1 MFDLDDFYS
10 LTSYASRFLKD
21 PDAFITLYFSQKSTA
36 AAVAACEMKSGDGSS
51 VRQDM
56 LPVLFERAERDEMT
70 TAREFIALTG
80 CGCVSVDDGEVSA
93 DIAIYNDFV
102 AYLTATGING

>member
-36 AAVAACEMKSGDGSS
+36 AAVAACEMKSGDGSF
-51 VRQDM
+51 RHDM
-56 LPVLFERAERDEMT
+56 LPVLFERA
-70 TAREFIALTG
+70 
-80 CGCVSVDDGEVSA
+80 
-93 DIAIYNDFV
+93 
-102 AYLTATGING
+102 